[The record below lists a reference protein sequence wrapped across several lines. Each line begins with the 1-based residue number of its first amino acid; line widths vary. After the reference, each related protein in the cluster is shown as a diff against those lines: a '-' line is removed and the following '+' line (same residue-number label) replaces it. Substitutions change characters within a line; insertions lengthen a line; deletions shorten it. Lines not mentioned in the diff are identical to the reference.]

1 MVPKGIQNADAI
13 IEACKET
20 LSGLGPTADSEWREF
35 LESVIGV
42 TEDLKSK
49 FFLKTNLAIPI
60 TNACRKD
67 AAELQSLVAEG
78 DLTGFPQVV
87 DRFRNNMETLLK
99 RAKMEGVI
107 IT

>member
-1 MVPKGIQNADAI
+1 MVPKGIENADAI
-13 IEACKET
+13 IETSRQT
-20 LSGLGPTADSEWREF
+20 LAALGSTANPEWREC
-35 LESVIGV
+35 LESVISV
-42 TEDLKSK
+42 IEDMKTK

-60 TNACRKD
+60 TNTCRKD
-67 AAELQSLVAEG
+67 AAELQSLVAGG
-78 DLTGFPQVV
+78 DLARFSQVL